1 MASKK
6 HQRTNEDILRVLSSL
21 VRNIKDPRVNQG
33 MVSVTA
39 VETTSDLGFCKVY
52 ISVLGLTSEKEFM
65 KGIKSASGFLRRELG
80 LSLNLR
86 NTPELIF
93 ELDKSIE
100 RGAYINRLISEL
112 DIKND
117 EE

>member
-1 MASKK
+1 MANNKL
-6 HQRTNEDILRVLSSL
+6 QRTNEDILRVLSSL

-33 MVSVTA
+33 MISITG
-39 VETTSDLGFCKVY
+39 VETTNDLRFCKVY
-52 ISVLGLTSEKEFM
+52 LSVLGLSSEKEFM

-86 NTPELIF
+86 YTPELIF

-100 RGAYINRLISEL
+100 RGAYINSLLSEL
-112 DIKND
+112 DIKDD
-117 EE
+117 EG